1 MQLQYGGKSLIH
13 SGLPLLFYNPQ
24 NSTTFCPWCVLPYL
38 CNATR
43 NPTGRRDGGEHKA
56 IMTNNI
62 IYQVSAE
69 DLRQFGMDLIASV
82 REMDEADRKRSAEQE
97 LQPIPFVADYL
108 HVNEQ
113 TIRNMIA
120 RGCIRV
126 IRVGRR
132 VMCDMTKLRKD
143 VEAGKVGRGKHT
155 KARR

>member
-1 MQLQYGGKSLIH
+1 M
-13 SGLPLLFYNPQ
+13 
-24 NSTTFCPWCVLPYL
+24 
-38 CNATR
+38 A
-43 NPTGRRDGGEHKA
+43 
-56 IMTNNI
+56 NNTI

-97 LQPIPFVADYL
+97 LQPISFVADFL

-120 RGCIRV
+120 RGNIREV
-126 IRVGRR
+126 RVGRR
-132 VMCDMTKLRKD
+132 VLCDMTQLRKD

-155 KARR
+155 KQRR